1 MTYQDA
7 AGNTYRNQGGE
18 WQVLKQG
25 IGWSAFFADVDI
37 ELNDGAVI
45 PASAKEPSA
54 PKYTEAEKSILIS
67 HARDIHMQAFAVM
80 ASSGVAFEYDAI
92 ANSALLNA
100 KALVEALRNEG
111 VL

>member
-25 IGWSAFFADVDI
+25 IGWSAFSADVNI
-37 ELNDGAVI
+37 ELNDGTII

-54 PKYTEAEKSILIS
+54 PKYSEAEKSILIS
-67 HARDIHMQAFAVM
+67 HARDIHLHVCAQAYASGGDNYNRLALDAV
-80 ASSGVAFEYDAI
+80 DD
-92 ANSALLNA
+92 A